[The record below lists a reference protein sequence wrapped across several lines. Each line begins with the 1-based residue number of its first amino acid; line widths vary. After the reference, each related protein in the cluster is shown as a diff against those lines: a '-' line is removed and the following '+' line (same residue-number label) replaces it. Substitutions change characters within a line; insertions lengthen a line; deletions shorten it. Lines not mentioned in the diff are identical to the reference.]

1 MYVLF
6 QQVGSAIQ
14 RGNTASVTVTLIPVG
29 EGPSSEFH
37 VLWNIYKYLII
48 IYNIEIF
55 NVNVCF
61 LCAMLWPTSQF

>member
-6 QQVGSAIQ
+6 QQVGLAIQ
-14 RGNTASVTVTLIPVG
+14 RGNTASVIVTLPVG
-29 EGPSSEFH
+29 EEPSSEFH

-55 NVNVCF
+55 NVNVRF